1 MRCYEARSSREQCRT
16 GHRDDTATNT
26 REGPHLERRHDGR
39 VALEHE
45 GACAFEHHA
54 HPVCAGLARREVA
67 GRAGSSL
74 RSSSRAGSTGTIAR
88 RPARCGSA
96 TAFARTFLPEPP
108 AHGQALP
115 LDGVPSHG
123 RRHAGAMTAGTS
135 GCRAGYAASE
145 VPADRHSCRVRP
157 HRRSSPERG
166 CGVGSRTNDE
176 SRVYERS
183 ALWRALWTKPDYVE
197 D

>member
-1 MRCYEARSSREQCRT
+1 MRLRASRSSGVCRT
-16 GHRDDTATNT
+16 RSPRGCRPRRLLAPQLEQSWLDGNHRPTARTV
-26 REGPHLERRHDGR
+26 RQCPCLVVELALELAERRVLQPSAEPRLRPH
-39 VALEHE
+39 V
-45 GACAFEHHA
+45 
-54 HPVCAGLARREVA
+54 PP
-67 GRAGSSL
+67 RA
-74 RSSSRAGSTGTIAR
+74 
-88 RPARCGSA
+88 
-96 TAFARTFLPEPP
+96 PP
-108 AHGQALP
+108 APGQALP

-123 RRHAGAMTAGTS
+123 RRHAGAMTAGTG
-135 GCRAGYAASE
+135 GCRAGYAGSE
-145 VPADRHSCRVRP
+145 VPADRHSCRVPP